1 MSSEPP
7 LLSTPFELKA
17 MEFDDIDSPT
27 ESKVPYDGKSTVIYA
42 PDRETQ
48 LKGKS
53 VFLAGSIDLGH
64 AEEWQQVV
72 IDRFKDLE
80 ITIYNP
86 RRLDWNRSWKQKK
99 SFPPFAEQVNW
110 ELDMLEKA
118 DVIMMYFAPFSKSP
132 ISLLELGTFG
142 THSNR
147 MIVGCPDEFY
157 RQGNVDIVCERY
169 KIEMVDNFDK
179 LVAAAR
185 KRLLALSSEEQTND
199 V

>member
-1 MSSEPP
+1 MPNMSSEPP

-99 SFPPFAEQVNW
+99 SYAPFAEQVNW

-118 DVIMMYFAPFSKSP
+118 DVIMMYFAP
-132 ISLLELGTFG
+132 LLELGTFG

-147 MIVGCPDEFY
+147 MIAGQC
-157 RQGNVDIVCERY
+157 DIVCERY
-169 KIEMVDNFDK
+169 KIEMVDNLDK

-185 KRLLALSSEEQTND
+185 KRLLALSSEEQIHD